1 MSNCHFC
8 NEPIADNSSTP
19 TFTTNDGYF
28 ALAHRKC
35 LLWDERDRYTNRL
48 QCWDVTS
55 NEELYLNDLIAG
67 IDKELVR
74 LAHQG
79 QTNA

>member
-19 TFTTNDGYF
+19 TFTTDDGYL

-35 LLWDERDRYTNRL
+35 LLWDERDHYTNRL
-48 QCWDVTS
+48 QCWDVTG

-79 QTNA
+79 QTDA

>member
-8 NEPIADNSSTP
+8 NEPIADNSS
-19 TFTTNDGYF
+19 
-28 ALAHRKC
+28 AHRKC
-35 LLWDERDRYTNRL
+35 LLWDERDHYTNRL
-48 QCWDVTS
+48 QCWDITG